1 MEITIPGKPIAKK
14 RPRFFRRGNH
24 VGTYNAQETE
34 EGRWILEAK
43 GQIKAAIEGAVIAT
57 MEFVMPIPKSLRK
70 RDVALLEAG
79 QYYHTKKPD
88 ASNLVKFAED
98 CLNGLAWKDDSQIV
112 KLTVTKRYGKEP
124 QTKIELKGIENQ
136 TLTI

>member
-1 MEITIPGKPIAKK
+1 MEIELTIPGKPIAKK
-14 RPRFFRRGNH
+14 RPRFVRRGQF

-43 GQIKAAIEGAVIAT
+43 GQIPTKIEEGPVIAE
-57 MEFVMPIPKSLRK
+57 MKFYMPIPKSLRK

-88 ASNLVKFAED
+88 LDNLCKFVKD
-98 CLNGLAWKDDSQIV
+98 CLNGLAWHDDSQVV
-112 KLTVTKRYGKEP
+112 KLTAIKTYDQNPRTE
-124 QTKIELKGIENQ
+124 I
-136 TLTI
+136 TLRG